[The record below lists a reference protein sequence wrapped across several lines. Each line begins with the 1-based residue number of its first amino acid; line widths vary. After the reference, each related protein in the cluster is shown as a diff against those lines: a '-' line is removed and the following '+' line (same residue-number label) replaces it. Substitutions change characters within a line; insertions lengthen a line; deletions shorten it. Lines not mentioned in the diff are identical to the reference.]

1 MSIWLLVC
9 LLFLLQLWALLMIW
23 LPTVIPQSRP
33 LPFTDTILATAPNLA
48 ESAVA
53 PMTTSTSANTNTPAS
68 TSQRVCVLA
77 AATAPKPTS
86 ENPPSSQASPCPP
99 GPRHRIVSPGSD
111 QPQWYTLRWCAAGP
125 QIPFELSIDVAA
137 LCRLLPSGQGSVIIT
152 FGSSTYR
159 LLLIN
164 WLAHLHLAGVHSLPR
179 YACAR
184 EERRAGLFAPTKIP
198 IIPSNPLE
206 SDLRLDSVRKCPI
219 VP

>member
-1 MSIWLLVC
+1 M
-9 LLFLLQLWALLMIW
+9 
-23 LPTVIPQSRP
+23 
-33 LPFTDTILATAPNLA
+33 TASP
-48 ESAVA
+48 
-53 PMTTSTSANTNTPAS
+53 SANTHAPTAS
-68 TSQRVCVLA
+68 TRQRVCTLM
-77 AATAPKPTS
+77 AATAPKPPS
-86 ENPPSSQASPCPP
+86 ENPPGSNASPCPP
-99 GPRHRIVSPGSD
+99 GPVHRIVSPPGSG

-125 QIPFELSIDVAA
+125 RIPFELRIDVAA